1 MINVL
6 QIIVHLPLLSTP
18 FPYMTQ
24 FVFSLIVQVSQ
35 FNILPISF
43 LNQNVI
49 SFSDPNSQLNS
60 PAFNNLDIFLQ
71 KSPKVTFNDPI
82 HHTI

>member
-1 MINVL
+1 MIYRAASLQYLWGMINVL
-6 QIIVHLPLLSTP
+6 QIIVHLPLLSIP

-60 PAFNNLDIFLQ
+60 PSFNNLDIF
-71 KSPKVTFNDPI
+71 
-82 HHTI
+82 